1 MRNDDLLL
9 VPQDR
14 KGAIVPTY
22 NKVHADWQ
30 DFPSTATPITAAAL
44 EQIEEG
50 IVQASR
56 AATQTQDGNVELATS
71 AEMNAGTDTARV
83 PSVKTVADYVIA
95 ATSGGGAALDPDLIA
110 IAALTPVANDV
121 LQYKSGA
128 WANRTPAQLKADLS
142 LDLVNN
148 TSDATK
154 WSATAELTNK
164 TLDFDF
170 DTTGNLIDNI
180 PQDSVIGLAGLLNT
194 IPAPEGIVR
203 YVRWNGTTYGNR
215 SDSGTIDPTEP
226 VVWMEGPGPSI
237 TGSGSTGAIAGVDYW
252 WRTT

>member
-1 MRNDDLLL
+1 M
-9 VPQDR
+9 
-14 KGAIVPTY
+14 PTY
-22 NKVHADWQ
+22 TKVHADWQ
-30 DFPSTATPITAAAL
+30 DFPSTSTPITAAAL

-110 IAALTPVANDV
+110 IAALTPTANDV

-128 WANRTPAQLKADLS
+128 WANRTPAQLKTDLA

-148 TSDATK
+148 TSDETK
-154 WSATAELTNK
+154 WAATAVLTNK
-164 TLDFDF
+164 TFDADF
-170 DTTGNLIDNI
+170 DTTGNVIENI
-180 PQDSVIGLAGLLNT
+180 PQESVVGLVGDLAG
-194 IPAPEGIVR
+194 IPAPDGIVR
-203 YVRWNGTTYGNR
+203 YVKWNGTSYPNR
-215 SDSGTIDPTEP
+215 SASGTIDPTDV

-237 TGSGSTGAIAGVDYW
+237 TGSGATGAVTGVDYW

>member
-1 MRNDDLLL
+1 M
-9 VPQDR
+9 
-14 KGAIVPTY
+14 PTY

-30 DFPSTATPITAAAL
+30 DFPSTSTPITAAAL

-56 AATQTQDGNVELATS
+56 AASQTQDGNVELATS

-110 IAALTPVANDV
+110 IANLTPTANDV

-128 WANRTPAQLKADLS
+128 WANRTPAQLKTDLA

-154 WSATAELTNK
+154 NSAIATLTNK
-164 TLDFDF
+164 FIDFDY
-170 DTTGNLIDNI
+170 DTTGNAAENI
-180 PQDSVIGLAGLLNT
+180 PQESIVGLVSVLNT
-194 IPAPEGIVR
+194 IPAPDGILR
-203 YVRWNGTTYGNR
+203 YVMWTGSAYPNR
-215 SDSGTIDPTEP
+215 SESGTVDPAVP

-237 TGSGSTGAIAGVDYW
+237 SGSGATGAVAGKDYW

>member
-1 MRNDDLLL
+1 M
-9 VPQDR
+9 
-14 KGAIVPTY
+14 PTY

-56 AATQTQDGNVELATS
+56 AASQTQDGNVELATS
-71 AEMNAGTDTARV
+71 AEMNAGTDTVRV

-95 ATSGGGAALDPDLIA
+95 ATAGGGGALDADLVA
-110 IAALTPVANDV
+110 IAALVPVNNDII
-121 LQYKSGA
+121 QRKSGA
-128 WANRTPAQLKADLS
+128 WTNRTPAQLKVDLG

-154 WSATAELTNK
+154 NNAVAVLTNK

-170 DTTGNLIDNI
+170 ATTGNAADNI
-180 PQDSVIGLAGLLNT
+180 PYEAIPGLAGDLAT
-194 IPAPEGIVR
+194 IPESTGILR
-203 YVRWNGTTYGNR
+203 YVKHNGTAYPNR
-215 SDSGTIDPTEP
+215 STSGTSDPTVP
-226 VVWMEGPGPSI
+226 VVWMEGPGPAISG
-237 TGSGSTGAIAGVDYW
+237 TGSTGAVAGVDYW